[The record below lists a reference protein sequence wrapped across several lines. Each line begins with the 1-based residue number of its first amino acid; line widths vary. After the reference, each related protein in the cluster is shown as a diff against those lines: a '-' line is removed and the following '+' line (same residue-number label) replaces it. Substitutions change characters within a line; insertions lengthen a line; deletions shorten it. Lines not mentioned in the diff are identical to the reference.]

1 MKNKKGIKLPKNIL
15 STFAILVNNF
25 IEKYNSYKTPDIV
38 SEELIKLAL
47 KDIKEIINNGNYLFS
62 DRYLNKL
69 KAQEKLLVLK
79 TEEIEFKTNKMNC
92 TKDTQDFD
100 AININLMKRDLNN
113 LKGEMKLVGVSK
125 IYKNEEFILIK

>member
-1 MKNKKGIKLPKNIL
+1 MHEFEEAGKNTGKTRLEYSRIFGFIKKNKKGIELPKNII

-47 KDIKEIINNGNYLFS
+47 KDTKEIINNGNYLFS

-69 KAQEKLLVLK
+69 KAQEKLLVLI
-79 TEEIEFKTNKMNC
+79 TDGFFC
-92 TKDTQDFD
+92 
-100 AININLMKRDLNN
+100 
-113 LKGEMKLVGVSK
+113 
-125 IYKNEEFILIK
+125 